1 VRLVFGGRAIKD
13 ESRTLS
19 DYRIGANDKIQMLVR
34 MQGSIGIFDSQHL
47 GSEGRAWLM
56 KTKNDAT
63 KEEVT
68 AMIERLGGSQNA

>member
-1 VRLVFGGRAIKD
+1 VRLVFEGRAIND
-13 ESRTLS
+13 DSRTLS
-19 DYRIGANDKIQMLVR
+19 DYRIGANDKIHLLFR

-68 AMIERLGGSQNA
+68 AMIERLGGCKNA